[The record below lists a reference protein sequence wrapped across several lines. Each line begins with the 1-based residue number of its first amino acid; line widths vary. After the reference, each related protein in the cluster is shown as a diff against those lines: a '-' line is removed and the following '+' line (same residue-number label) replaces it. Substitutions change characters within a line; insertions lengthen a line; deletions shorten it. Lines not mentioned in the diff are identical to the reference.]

1 MTHDVEGR
9 VLEAEIE
16 ILHDERNGF
25 RRRQIED
32 AREIDALRSSV
43 RAAIDALESGAM
55 FDWHQRDALLR
66 RLRRHVDE

>member
-9 VLEAEIE
+9 VLEVEIE
-16 ILHDERNGF
+16 ILHEERNAL

-43 RAAIDALESGAM
+43 KAAIDSLESGAM
-55 FDWHQRDALLR
+55 FDWYQRDALLR
-66 RLRRHVDE
+66 RLRRHVED

>member
-16 ILHDERNGF
+16 LLHDERNRL

-43 RAAIDALESGAM
+43 RAAIDSLESGAM
-55 FDWHQRDALLR
+55 FDWYQRDALLR